1 MTNRNAR
8 IWFISA
14 ALACVL
20 LSAAVPKSRAQSQ
33 QPSGST
39 AEENREPR
47 RAETPGQQLAEES
60 NEAAG
65 EDKDAQFKQS
75 PSVRWVA
82 RVTGLSL
89 RGAFWLS
96 VLVNFGVI
104 AAAII
109 WAFKK
114 HLPGVFRNR
123 TLSIQKAMEEARK
136 ASADANRRLTEIET
150 RLSRLDVE
158 IGEMRMAA
166 EKEAAEEEARIK
178 AAAEEDA
185 RKIVEG
191 AEQEIV
197 AATKAARRELTAYAA
212 DLAVSLAKKQIHVDV
227 ATDQQLVSGFAE
239 QLTENGSNG
248 TRPNSRKD
256 GR

>member
-1 MTNRNAR
+1 MSNRMKAR
-8 IWFISA
+8 IWLLSA
-14 ALACVL
+14 ALAVTL
-20 LSAAVPKSRAQSQ
+20 LGGSISKVRAAQAE
-33 QPSGST
+33 QPSPA
-39 AEENREPR
+39 AEENRESR
-47 RAETPGQQLAEES
+47 RAESPGQQLAEES
-60 NEAAG
+60 NEAAH

-75 PSVRWVA
+75 PSVRWLA
-82 RVTGLSL
+82 RKTGLSL

-96 VLVNFGVI
+96 VLVNFGVV

-109 WAFKK
+109 WGFKK
-114 HLPGVFRNR
+114 YLPGVFRNR
-123 TLSIQKAMEEARK
+123 TISIQRAMEEARK
-136 ASADANRRLTEIET
+136 ASADANRRLSEIET

-158 IGEMRMAA
+158 IGEMRMSA

-212 DLAVSLAKKQIHVDV
+212 DLAVSL
-227 ATDQQLVSGFAE
+227 
-239 QLTENGSNG
+239 
-248 TRPNSRKD
+248 
-256 GR
+256 